1 MGLDFTKPAASP
13 APADQNT
20 ATPAVQEETYPQYNI
35 VADRQQM
42 DQTLTGSQEV
52 DELASKI
59 EVYHL
64 ETIVSFGAEAADEIS
79 KCSDVVLN
87 SWTTPASCSTP
98 WPRSWTSST
107 SRS

>member
-13 APADQNT
+13 APAEQNT

-59 EVYHL
+59 EVYNL
-64 ETIVSFGAEAADEIS
+64 ETIVSFGAEAADE
-79 KCSDVVLN
+79 DLQVLRRDPQLHGHE
-87 SWTTPASCSTP
+87 PAGQLQRHAQHP
-98 WPRSWTSST
+98 GQDHG
-107 SRS
+107 